1 MNKILKKFKIST
13 IIMSMSILA
22 IVFSLTIG
30 CLGYFDIKEVNDNS
44 SDMYH
49 NMTMP
54 ISHIGS
60 LRADFFAVRVSV
72 NKLGTN
78 YSNDYDLK
86 INEYDAKIQTTLKSY
101 LATELDTTD
110 KEGLD
115 KFQKEYSDYMNLWK
129 KVEPSLAKGEK
140 LSAEDTKKLESIG
153 ESIETTLKGLRD
165 YNVDLAAKTDTN
177 NDKVYDRSVRS
188 FIIMNIVVIITFVL
202 ISILVISFI
211 KVYSKEIIDYMARVS
226 TGDFTEKIE
235 GDSKSE
241 FGIMK
246 ASLSKTIESISL
258 LIKSIHEKSQII
270 EERSISLSTVSEEMA
285 SSSENVSAAIQQ
297 TSVGVASQANDL
309 LEITSVL
316 NKFSSEL
323 ETMVKSI
330 EDIHSNSNDINSM
343 ANENHKDLQS
353 LVESVTRI
361 NNSFKDFAV
370 KISHMGKNIIQIN
383 QITNVIN
390 GIAEQTNLLALNAAI
405 EAARA
410 GESGRGFSVVAE
422 EIRKL
427 AEESQVSSKNITNL
441 IANISQESSDM
452 LRSTDIMSGELNNQV
467 TVINTSI
474 ESFKKIIDAVEG
486 VIPKIQVI
494 NSSASNINNDKDVL
508 LEKMYS
514 SSSVAEEVSASTEE
528 IAASTEE
535 MNAASQQVADSA
547 CSLNALTKEMME
559 DVNNFKL

>member
-1 MNKILKKFKIST
+1 MNKTLKEFKIST
-13 IIMSMSILA
+13 IIMLMSILA
-22 IVFSLTIG
+22 IVFSLTTG
-30 CLGYFDIKEVNDNS
+30 CLGYFDIKEVNDNTK
-44 SDMYH
+44 DMYH

-54 ISHIGS
+54 ISYIGS
-60 LRADFFAVRVSV
+60 LRADFFAVRVNV

-86 INEYDAKIQTTLKSY
+86 ISEYDAKIQTTLKSY
-101 LATELDTTD
+101 LATELDTAD

-115 KFQKEYSDYMNLWK
+115 KFQKDYSDYMNLWK

-140 LSAEDTKKLESIG
+140 LSDENTKKLESIG

-188 FIIMNIVVIITFVL
+188 FIIMNIAVIITFLL

-211 KVYSKEIIDYMARVS
+211 KVSSKEIIDYMARVS

-246 ASLSKTIESISL
+246 VSLSKTIESISL

-285 SSSENVSAAIQQ
+285 SSSENISAAIQQ
-297 TSVGVASQANDL
+297 TSVGVASQVDDL
-309 LEITSVL
+309 LEITNVL

-474 ESFKKIIDAVEG
+474 ESFKKIIDAVEE

-494 NSSASNINNDKDVL
+494 NFSASNINNDKDVIL
-508 LEKMYS
+508 QKMHS

-547 CSLNALTKEMME
+547 CSLNTLTKEMME

>member
-44 SDMYH
+44 NDMYH

>member
-13 IIMSMSILA
+13 IIMSMSVLA

-30 CLGYFDIKEVNDNS
+30 CLGYFDMKVVNDNTN
-44 SDMYH
+44 DMYH

-54 ISHIGS
+54 MSYIGS
-60 LRADFFAVRVSV
+60 LRADFFGVRVSV
-72 NKLGTN
+72 NKLNNN
-78 YSNDYDLK
+78 YSNDYDSK
-86 INEYDAKIQTTLKSY
+86 INEYDSKIQTTLKSY
-101 LATELDTTD
+101 LATELDTPD
-110 KEGLD
+110 KEGLA
-115 KFQKEYSDYMNLWK
+115 KFQKDYSDYMNLWK

-177 NDKVYDRSVRS
+177 NDQVYARSVRS
-188 FIIMNIVVIITFVL
+188 FIIMNIAVIITFLL
-202 ISILVISFI
+202 ISVLVISFI
-211 KVYSKEIIDYMARVS
+211 RRSSKEIIDYLELVS
-226 TGDFTEKIE
+226 TGDFTERIE
-235 GDSKSE
+235 GNSKSE

-246 ASLSKTIESISL
+246 ASLSKTIQSISL

-270 EERSISLSTVSEEMA
+270 EERSISLSVVSEEMA

-297 TSVGVASQANDL
+297 TSAGVVSQADDL
-309 LEITSVL
+309 LEITNVL
-316 NKFSSEL
+316 NKFSSEI

-330 EDIHSNSNDINSM
+330 EDINSNSNDINSM
-343 ANENHKDLQS
+343 ANENHKELQS
-353 LVESVTRI
+353 LVESITRI
-361 NNSFKDFAV
+361 NNSFKDFAI
-370 KISHMGKNIIQIN
+370 KISHMSKNIIQIN

-441 IANISQESSDM
+441 ISNISQESSDM
-452 LRSTDIMSGELNNQV
+452 LKSTDIMSGELNGQV
-467 TVINTSI
+467 AIINTSI
-474 ESFKKIIDAVEG
+474 ESFKKIIDAVEK

-494 NSSASNINNDKDVL
+494 NFSASNINNDKDVIL
-508 LEKMYS
+508 QKMHS
-514 SSSVAEEVSASTEE
+514 SSSVAEEVSTSTEEIVASTEE
-528 IAASTEE
+528 V
-535 MNAASQQVADSA
+535 NAASQQVADSA
-547 CSLNALTKEMME
+547 CSLNTLTKEMMK
-559 DVNNFKL
+559 DVDNFKL